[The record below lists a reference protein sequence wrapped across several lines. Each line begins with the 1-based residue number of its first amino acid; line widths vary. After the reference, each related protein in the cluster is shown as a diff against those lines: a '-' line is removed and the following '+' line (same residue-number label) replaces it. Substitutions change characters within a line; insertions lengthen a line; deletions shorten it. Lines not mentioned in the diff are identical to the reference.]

1 MYLHRISGENF
12 RVFGSKESR
21 KDLHLEFAPGL
32 NVLVGE
38 NDAGKTSVIDAIRH
52 VLLTTS
58 YEFLRIQE
66 HDFHIEGNTRAE
78 TLWLEA
84 EFRGLSGAQRG
95 TVVEWLTYPR
105 PDDPNQDDPYLVVRV
120 AATFGKSIGRNRGNV
135 TTIVT
140 SGYAGLGLEIS
151 SAVRDLIRA
160 TYLRPLR
167 DAEAELRAGRQSR
180 LSQILQAHKNIAGQE
195 HDDFDRDDASK
206 QPTTLVGFMQQA
218 QHRISSSKVIKAVQ
232 QEVNEKHLAR
242 VSFSGDQ
249 LSSRI
254 GISSRMSLVQIL
266 EKLELALLPPI
277 GVSEFEQCA
286 RGLGYNNVLFM
297 STELVLLSEGEE
309 LALLLIEEPE
319 AHIHPQLQ
327 GRVLELF
334 REHAERKEKPVQVL
348 ISTHSPTLASAA
360 PVESTILMVKGKPYP
375 LRKGFTKLKD
385 EDYAFLQRFLDST
398 KANLFFARSVII
410 VEGPAEA
417 ILLPT
422 LAAQCG
428 LSFSEHGISIV
439 NVGTVGL
446 FRYARILQRENN
458 DTLPIPVACITDRD
472 IVPTHIDYVERPAKG
487 KRFFDQYTAPE
498 IADHVKRKENRA
510 EGGSTKVFVS
520 DTWTL
525 EYDMAASGCAKL
537 LHDAVALAKKAG
549 DDGFLTQTEIDAE
562 LASAKAVWD
571 GYVKDGKAAHEIA
584 ANVYRPLQMKQASK
598 AVAAQ
603 FCAHLLKTGNYGSG
617 PSLLA
622 ALPTYL
628 QNALRY
634 VTADIVTTPATPTT
648 TGAASVV
655 GSGIAASPGAT
666 S

>member
-84 EFRGLSGAQRG
+84 EFRGLSSAQRG

-360 PVESTILMVKGKPYP
+360 PVESTILMVKETLINGPTSEVA
-375 LRKGFTKLKD
+375 G
-385 EDYAFLQRFLDST
+385 EMASNFLDDE
-398 KANLFFARSVII
+398 ANRRSI
-410 VEGPAEA
+410 
-417 ILLPT
+417 
-422 LAAQCG
+422 Q
-428 LSFSEHGISIV
+428 
-439 NVGTVGL
+439 
-446 FRYARILQRENN
+446 
-458 DTLPIPVACITDRD
+458 
-472 IVPTHIDYVERPAKG
+472 
-487 KRFFDQYTAPE
+487 
-498 IADHVKRKENRA
+498 
-510 EGGSTKVFVS
+510 
-520 DTWTL
+520 
-525 EYDMAASGCAKL
+525 
-537 LHDAVALAKKAG
+537 
-549 DDGFLTQTEIDAE
+549 
-562 LASAKAVWD
+562 
-571 GYVKDGKAAHEIA
+571 
-584 ANVYRPLQMKQASK
+584 
-598 AVAAQ
+598 
-603 FCAHLLKTGNYGSG
+603 
-617 PSLLA
+617 
-622 ALPTYL
+622 
-628 QNALRY
+628 
-634 VTADIVTTPATPTT
+634 
-648 TGAASVV
+648 
-655 GSGIAASPGAT
+655 
-666 S
+666 